1 VLTITV
7 TRFARLGGAG
17 MLADRCSGLPPF
29 ALSERWHTS
38 CYEKLCKLDWVAGF
52 GVISHGV
59 KIGVQVSD
67 ASLIPILRDRLPS
80 HAKPYAGDEFDTVI
94 SVILGGREAGSRVR
108 RFHLVYEN
116 HSEVGRSHEF
126 DEALDRFDASFALV
140 VATLSPRLIFV
151 HGGAVA
157 WQGRAIV
164 IPGQSLS
171 GKSTLV
177 MELVRA
183 GATYLS
189 DEFAVFDSEGHVHPY
204 PKPISMRKTP
214 QSKQVDVP
222 VASIGGVE
230 GREPVPL
237 GLVIVTSY
245 VKGGR
250 WRPKPVSSGEG
261 ILWLLSNTPAARLTP
276 ERALRVLS
284 GAAPAANFIKSTRGE
299 ATDVAPFILHRRE
312 ESMRQSWLSHS
323 TEPGPLKEAHRP

>member
-1 VLTITV
+1 MQT
-7 TRFARLGGAG
+7 
-17 MLADRCSGLPPF
+17 DECSGLPL
-29 ALSERWHTS
+29 ALNERWHTP
-38 CYEKLCKLDWVAGF
+38 CYEKLCKLNWVAGF

-67 ASLIPILRDRLPS
+67 ASLIPILRERLPS
-80 HAKPYAGDEFDTVI
+80 HAEPYGGAEFDTVM
-94 SVILGGREAGSRVR
+94 SVILGGQDAGSRVR
-108 RFHLVYEN
+108 RFHLVYQN
-116 HSEVGRSHEF
+116 HTEVCRSHVL
-126 DEALDRFDASFALV
+126 DEALDRFDAFFALA
-140 VATLSPRLIFV
+140 VAALSPQRIFV

-171 GKSTLV
+171 GKSTLI

-189 DEFAVFDSEGHVHPY
+189 DEFAIFDSEGHVHPY

-214 QSKQVDVP
+214 QSRQVDVP

-245 VKGGR
+245 EEGGR
-250 WRPKPVSSGEG
+250 WRPQPVSTGEG
-261 ILWLLSNTPAARLTP
+261 ILWLLSNTPAGRLAP
-276 ERALRVLS
+276 ERALRFL
-284 GAAPAANFIKSTRGE
+284 GNAATSADFIKSTRGE
-299 ATDVAPFILHRRE
+299 ASDVVPLILQRPE
-312 ESMRQSWLSHS
+312 ASMRQDWLNHS
-323 TEPGPLKEAHRP
+323 LETEPSNEAHRS